1 MRTMKKKG
9 ASKGTGDPIDRY
21 VGSRVR
27 VRRLGLGMSQTKL
40 GQAIDVTF
48 QQVQKYENGA
58 NRVGASNLY
67 KMAKALGVDVGFF
80 YDGMPRGAAMGKTK
94 GKGTRG
100 RRAPAPVEIAG
111 DPTRSREIITLM
123 HNYARIARPRLRKRV
138 FELVKSLANSPQ
150 LR

>member
-1 MRTMKKKG
+1 MRVMKKKR
-9 ASKGTGDPIDRY
+9 ASKGRADPIDKY

-27 VRRLGLGMSQTKL
+27 VRRLGLGMSQTRL
-40 GQAIDVTF
+40 GQAIGVTF

-67 KMAKALGVDVGFF
+67 KMAKAMGIDVGFF
-80 YDGMPRGAAMGKTK
+80 YDGMPQSAAKGK

-100 RRAPAPVEIAG
+100 RRARPSIEIAG

-123 HNYARIARPRLRKRV
+123 HNFARIAHPRLRKRV

-150 LR
+150 VR

>member
-9 ASKGTGDPIDRY
+9 ASKGTADPIDRY
-21 VGSRVR
+21 VGSRLR

-40 GQAIDVTF
+40 GQAIGVTF

-80 YDGMPRGAAMGKTK
+80 YDGMPQGAAESKMK
-94 GKGTRG
+94 GKGTDG
-100 RRAPAPVEIAG
+100 RRARAPVEIAG

-123 HNYARIARPRLRKRV
+123 HNYARIAHPRLQKRV
-138 FELVKSLANSPQ
+138 FELVKSMANSPQ